1 MKRKICSSIIILY
14 TIFTICIFKF
24 YATDK
29 RDEEIVSNILNSEN
43 VEIDNNQAFDIDG
56 KNELNELHK
65 EKDLKEEN
73 LEKNIEIDNNKSKIS
88 DRDLN
93 TKLFLDEAY
102 DSAEVIVEGEFD
114 SYNIEQ
120 RKKNSVIKI
129 PPEEI
134 ETALSVNDKVKL
146 FSVSDKIPKEEQNKI
161 SDYLQYKNQ
170 KIGVRKSL
178 DVLKNYLSE
187 KELYEVKKIAR
198 KFIDMDTVENT
209 D

>member
-1 MKRKICSSIIILY
+1 MKRKIYSFIVILY

-29 RDEEIVSNILNSEN
+29 KNEEIVSNIFNREN
-43 VEIDNNQAFDIDG
+43 IMIDNDQISG
-56 KNELNELHK
+56 IHEKNDEHK
-65 EKDLKEEN
+65 ELEKEEKIQ
-73 LEKNIEIDNNKSKIS
+73 KNIQMDNSKSKFN
-88 DRDLN
+88 DMNLD
-93 TKLFLDEAY
+93 TKLFLDEV
-102 DSAEVIVEGEFD
+102 DENVEVIVEGEFD

-120 RKKNSVIKI
+120 RKKNSVIKV

-134 ETALSVNDKVKL
+134 ETALSINDKVKL
-146 FSVSDKIPKEEQNKI
+146 FTMSDKIPKEEQNKI

-187 KELYEVKKIAR
+187 KELYEVKNIAR

>member
-1 MKRKICSSIIILY
+1 MKRKIYSFIVILY

-29 RDEEIVSNILNSEN
+29 KHEEIMPNIFNRENIMIDNDQIFGIYEENDEHKELEKEEKIEKNIQMDNSKSRFNDMNLDTKLFSDGVDEN
-43 VEIDNNQAFDIDG
+43 VEI
-56 KNELNELHK
+56 
-65 EKDLKEEN
+65 
-73 LEKNIEIDNNKSKIS
+73 
-88 DRDLN
+88 
-93 TKLFLDEAY
+93 
-102 DSAEVIVEGEFD
+102 IVEGEFD

-120 RKKNSVIKI
+120 RKKNSVIKV

-134 ETALSVNDKVKL
+134 ETALSINDKVKL
-146 FSVSDKIPKEEQNKI
+146 FTMSDKIPKEEQNKI

-187 KELYEVKKIAR
+187 KELYEVKNIAR
-198 KFIDMDTVENT
+198 KFIDMDTVENA

>member
-1 MKRKICSSIIILY
+1 MIDNDQIFGIHEENDEHKELEKEEKIEKNIQMHNSKSRFNDMNLD
-14 TIFTICIFKF
+14 TKLFS
-24 YATDK
+24 
-29 RDEEIVSNILNSEN
+29 DEVDEN
-43 VEIDNNQAFDIDG
+43 VEI
-56 KNELNELHK
+56 
-65 EKDLKEEN
+65 
-73 LEKNIEIDNNKSKIS
+73 
-88 DRDLN
+88 
-93 TKLFLDEAY
+93 
-102 DSAEVIVEGEFD
+102 IVEGEFD

-120 RKKNSVIKI
+120 RKKNSVIKV

-134 ETALSVNDKVKL
+134 ETALSINDKVKL
-146 FSVSDKIPKEEQNKI
+146 FTMSDKIPKEEQNKI

-187 KELYEVKKIAR
+187 KELYEVKNIAR

>member
-1 MKRKICSSIIILY
+1 MKRKIYSFIVILY

-29 RDEEIVSNILNSEN
+29 RDEEIVSNIFNR
-43 VEIDNNQAFDIDG
+43 DNIMINNDQIFSIHE
-56 KNELNELHK
+56 KNEIHK
-65 EKDLKEEN
+65 EKDLEEEK
-73 LEKNIEIDNNKSKIS
+73 LEKNIEIDNNNSKFNGRNL
-88 DRDLN
+88 D
-93 TKLFLDEAY
+93 TKLSLDEV
-102 DSAEVIVEGEFD
+102 DENTEVIVEGEFD

-129 PPEEI
+129 QPEEI
-134 ETALSVNDKVKL
+134 ETALSINDKVKL
-146 FSVSDKIPKEEQNKI
+146 FTMSDKIPKEEQNKI

-198 KFIDMDTVENT
+198 KFIDMDTVENA

>member
-1 MKRKICSSIIILY
+1 MKRKIYSFIVILY

-29 RDEEIVSNILNSEN
+29 KNEEIVSNIFNRENIMTDNDQIFGIHEENDEHKELEKEEKIQKNIQMDNSKSKFNDMNLDTKLFSDEVDEN
-43 VEIDNNQAFDIDG
+43 VE
-56 KNELNELHK
+56 
-65 EKDLKEEN
+65 
-73 LEKNIEIDNNKSKIS
+73 
-88 DRDLN
+88 
-93 TKLFLDEAY
+93 
-102 DSAEVIVEGEFD
+102 VIIEGEFD

-120 RKKNSVIKI
+120 RKKNSVIKV

-134 ETALSVNDKVKL
+134 ETALSINDKVKL
-146 FSVSDKIPKEEQNKI
+146 FTMSDKIPKEEQNKI

-187 KELYEVKKIAR
+187 KELYEVKNIAR

>member
-1 MKRKICSSIIILY
+1 MKRKIYSFIVILY

-29 RDEEIVSNILNSEN
+29 RNEEIVPNIFNREN
-43 VEIDNNQAFDIDG
+43 IMIDNDQIFGIHE
-56 KNELNELHK
+56 KNDEHK
-65 EKDLKEEN
+65 ELEKEEKI
-73 LEKNIEIDNNKSKIS
+73 EKNIQMDNSKSKFN
-88 DRDLN
+88 DMNLD
-93 TKLFLDEAY
+93 TKLFSNELDENV
-102 DSAEVIVEGEFD
+102 EVIVEGEFD

-120 RKKNSVIKI
+120 RKKNSVIKV

-134 ETALSVNDKVKL
+134 ETALSINDKVKL
-146 FSVSDKIPKEEQNKI
+146 FTMSDKIPKEEQNKI

-187 KELYEVKKIAR
+187 KELYEVKNIAR
-198 KFIDMDTVENT
+198 KFIDMDTVENA

>member
-1 MKRKICSSIIILY
+1 MKRKIYSFIVILY
-14 TIFTICIFKF
+14 TIFTICILKF

-29 RDEEIVSNILNSEN
+29 RDEEIVSNMLNRES
-43 VEIDNNQAFDIDG
+43 VAIDNDQTFGIHK

-65 EKDLKEEN
+65 EKDLKEEK
-73 LEKNIEIDNNKSKIS
+73 LEKNIEIDNNRSKIS

-93 TKLFLDEAY
+93 TKLFLDEVD
-102 DSAEVIVEGEFD
+102 DSTEVIVEGEFD

-134 ETALSVNDKVKL
+134 ETALSINDKVKL
-146 FSVSDKIPKEEQNKI
+146 FSMSDKIPKEEQNKI

-198 KFIDMDTVENT
+198 KFIDMDTVENA

>member
-1 MKRKICSSIIILY
+1 MKRKIYSFIVILY

-29 RDEEIVSNILNSEN
+29 RDEEIVSNIFNR
-43 VEIDNNQAFDIDG
+43 DNIMINNDQIFSIHE
-56 KNELNELHK
+56 KNELHK
-65 EKDLKEEN
+65 EKDLEKEEK
-73 LEKNIEIDNNKSKIS
+73 LEKNIQIDNNKSKFN
-88 DRDLN
+88 DRNLD
-93 TKLFLDEAY
+93 TKLFLDEV
-102 DSAEVIVEGEFD
+102 DENTEVIVEGEFD

-134 ETALSVNDKVKL
+134 ETALSINDKVKL
-146 FSVSDKIPKEEQNKI
+146 FTISDKIPKEEQNKI
-161 SDYLQYKNQ
+161 NDYLQYKNQ

-178 DVLKNYLSE
+178 DVLENYLSE

-198 KFIDMDTVENT
+198 KFIDMDTVENA

>member
-1 MKRKICSSIIILY
+1 MKRKIYSFIVILY

-29 RDEEIVSNILNSEN
+29 KHEEIMPNIFNRENIMIDNDQIFGIHEENDEHKELEKEEKIEKNIQMHNSKSRFNDMNLDTKLFSDEVDEN
-43 VEIDNNQAFDIDG
+43 VEI
-56 KNELNELHK
+56 
-65 EKDLKEEN
+65 
-73 LEKNIEIDNNKSKIS
+73 
-88 DRDLN
+88 
-93 TKLFLDEAY
+93 
-102 DSAEVIVEGEFD
+102 IVEGEFD

-120 RKKNSVIKI
+120 RKKNSVIKV

-134 ETALSVNDKVKL
+134 ETALSINDKVKL
-146 FSVSDKIPKEEQNKI
+146 FTMSDKIPKEEQNKI

-187 KELYEVKKIAR
+187 KELYEVKNIAR

>member
-1 MKRKICSSIIILY
+1 MKRKIYSFIVILY

-29 RDEEIVSNILNSEN
+29 RDEEIVSNIFNR
-43 VEIDNNQAFDIDG
+43 DNIMINNDQIFSIHE
-56 KNELNELHK
+56 KNELHK
-65 EKDLKEEN
+65 EKDLEKEEK
-73 LEKNIEIDNNKSKIS
+73 LEKNIQIDNNKSKFN
-88 DRDLN
+88 DRNLD
-93 TKLFLDEAY
+93 TKLFLDEV
-102 DSAEVIVEGEFD
+102 DENVEVIVEGEFD

-134 ETALSVNDKVKL
+134 ETALSINDKVKL
-146 FSVSDKIPKEEQNKI
+146 FTISDKIPKEEQNKI

-178 DVLKNYLSE
+178 DVLENYLSE

-198 KFIDMDTVENT
+198 KFIDMDTVENA

>member
-1 MKRKICSSIIILY
+1 MKRKICSSIVILC
-14 TIFTICIFKF
+14 TIFTICILKF

-43 VEIDNNQAFDIDG
+43 VEIDNNQTFDIHG
-56 KNELNELHK
+56 KNELHK
-65 EKDLKEEN
+65 EKDLRKEK
-73 LEKNIEIDNNKSKIS
+73 LEKNIEIDDNKSKIS

-93 TKLFLDEAY
+93 TKLFLDEAD

-120 RKKNSVIKI
+120 RKKNSVIKM

-134 ETALSVNDKVKL
+134 ETALSINDKVKL

>member
-1 MKRKICSSIIILY
+1 MKRKIYSFIVILY

-29 RDEEIVSNILNSEN
+29 KNEEIVPNAFNREDIMIDNDQIFGIYEKNDEHKELEKEEKIEKNIQMDNSKSKFNNMNLDTKLFSDELDEN
-43 VEIDNNQAFDIDG
+43 VEI
-56 KNELNELHK
+56 
-65 EKDLKEEN
+65 
-73 LEKNIEIDNNKSKIS
+73 
-88 DRDLN
+88 
-93 TKLFLDEAY
+93 
-102 DSAEVIVEGEFD
+102 IVEGEFD

-120 RKKNSVIKI
+120 RKKNSVIKV

-134 ETALSVNDKVKL
+134 ETALSINDKVKL
-146 FSVSDKIPKEEQNKI
+146 FTMSDKIPKEEQNKI

-187 KELYEVKKIAR
+187 KELYEVKNIAR